1 MTKTPIIGLTGIT
14 GANSIAGCGKDTV
27 AEMIRDFTGFEI
39 YGLADP
45 IYAMVKAGFGID
57 GKDIDHNSREAKNAT
72 IPWLSENRPVSLRS
86 LLETLGTEWGREMIC
101 NDIWLKVAEQFIAR
115 AGKGVIIK
123 DIRFPNESDW
133 LNHIGVAGLGL
144 IAPYVTVAPASV
156 WFTKQL
162 PAAQWVK
169 LLARLPNGLT
179 IVILGSASDRILGE
193 RIREELSQLRGG
205 QPFRN
210 LCGQLNIG
218 ASAAVMQRAVMNYA
232 NDSAPIHM
240 ASAVNAPVCAV
251 FCSTV
256 PSFGFGPLSER
267 SFVVQTEEPLICR
280 PCGLHGRK
288 RCPEGHFRCAT
299 SITTEALLDPMSMVW
314 R

>member
-133 LNHIGVAGLGL
+133 LNHIGGRL
-144 IAPYVTVAPASV
+144 IYIVRPDYFGADATASHASNKPL
-156 WFTKQL
+156 TG
-162 PAAQWVK
+162 VK
-169 LLARLPNGLT
+169 IDIPLINDCSLN
-179 IVILGSASDRILGE
+179 
-193 RIREELSQLRGG
+193 QLRS
-205 QPFRN
+205 RVESI
-210 LCGQLNIG
+210 CI
-218 ASAAVMQRAVMNYA
+218 A
-232 NDSAPIHM
+232 NDW
-240 ASAVNAPVCAV
+240 VRN
-251 FCSTV
+251 
-256 PSFGFGPLSER
+256 
-267 SFVVQTEEPLICR
+267 
-280 PCGLHGRK
+280 
-288 RCPEGHFRCAT
+288 
-299 SITTEALLDPMSMVW
+299 
-314 R
+314 